1 MAKVQ
6 NQKWSDTMGS
16 YTCIFILGAEPLLNT
31 KNGDMKIKGIEIDP
45 AEYKLLLPK
54 IIYNQQP

>member
-1 MAKVQ
+1 MQ

-31 KNGDMKIKGIEIDP
+31 KNGDMKIKGIEIDTIRIP
-45 AEYKLLLPK
+45 TAIAYAKWDGIK
-54 IIYNQQP
+54 AAT

>member
-31 KNGDMKIKGIEIDP
+31 KNGDMKIKGIEIDTIRIP
-45 AEYKLLLPK
+45 AAIAYAK
-54 IIYNQQP
+54 